1 MKGLVSV
8 VARESLPEG
17 RRGLQ
22 AEVRHDAEELP
33 HRIRVEHEFH
43 GMRLDRFL
51 HARLPW
57 HSRTRIQK
65 LIEAGKVL
73 DVTGNR
79 VKAAKRVSKGMTIV
93 LLRPKPKE
101 EELPEIR
108 LDPLFEDAWLLAI
121 DKPAN
126 LAVHPNARA
135 LHHTVVSILK
145 RHYDV
150 PIDLVHRLDRE
161 TSGVLLLTKDKRVNA
176 RLKEDFAARRVEKR
190 YLAITRGELRIGMT
204 IDLPMGPGDFKI
216 RVKQG
221 VFKDAPFA
229 AVTKITIQE
238 RFPGYTLVE
247 AIPKTGR
254 QHQIRVHLDAIGH
267 PIVGDK
273 IYGVEEDLFLRYIEG
288 GIEAIRDELE
298 MERHALH
305 AHLLAFEH
313 PILRKR
319 IEITAPL
326 PPDMKDFLDKL
337 RKKGKIHQEIGQ
349 NLDG

>member
-1 MKGLVSV
+1 M
-8 VARESLPEG
+8 RE
-17 RRGLQ
+17 
-22 AEVRHDAEELP
+22 EVRHETEEHP

-51 HARLPW
+51 HVRLPW

-73 DVTGNR
+73 DGTGTPI
-79 VKAAKRVSKGMTIV
+79 KAAKRVSKGMTIV

-101 EELPEIR
+101 EDLPEIH
-108 LDPLFEDAWLLAI
+108 LDPLFEDSWLLAI
-121 DKPAN
+121 DKPPN

-145 RHYDV
+145 KRYDV

-161 TSGVLLLTKDKRVNA
+161 TSGVLLLTKDKGVNA
-176 RLKEDFAARRVEKR
+176 RLKEDFAARRIEKR

-204 IDLPMGPGDFKI
+204 IDLPMGPGNFKI

-221 VFKDAPFA
+221 VYEDAPLA
-229 AVTKITIQE
+229 AVTKISVKE

-254 QHQIRVHLDAIGH
+254 QHQIRVHLDAVGH

-273 IYGVEEDLFLRYIEG
+273 IYGVEEELFLRYIEG
-288 GIEAIRDELE
+288 GIEEVREELE

-305 AHLLAFEH
+305 AHTLAFEH

-326 PPDMKDFLDKL
+326 PPDMKHFLDKL
-337 RKKGKIHQEIGQ
+337 RGKGRNTLRKKNGFGQ
-349 NLDG
+349 NFDN